1 MNCEIIGVGTE
12 LLLGDIVNSDAQ
24 YLARELASMGIVIH
38 YQEVVGDNPE
48 RMRACILTAVSRSN
62 LVILTG
68 GLGPTADDLT
78 KEISCEV
85 MGAELVLDESILEGI
100 RSYFTAKGIVMPE
113 NNAKQAYVPKGGT
126 VFANRNGTAPGCAV
140 EKDGK
145 ILIMLPG
152 PPREL
157 KPMFEHEV
165 KPFLAKKTG
174 GIIFSRQVRTFG
186 IGESDMAQRVAELLD
201 GANPTVAPYAKDGEA
216 LLRVTAKAETYEQA
230 YEMCER
236 TIEKIRKKIGGYI
249 YSTDSENLEETVVRL
264 LKESGKKVALAESCT
279 GGYIAKRITDVPGSS
294 EVFEYGIVS
303 YSNEVK
309 QKLLGVK
316 SETLAEYTEVSAQT
330 AAEMAEGVRKLSGA
344 DFGISVTGISGPGGG
359 SEDKPVGLSY
369 IGFAYDGG
377 TKVREVRTGKKEDS
391 REYNRYVS
399 ASNALHMIIQFFK
412 ERTGE
417 EE

>member
-12 LLLGDIVNSDAQ
+12 LLLGDIVNTDAQ
-24 YLARELASMGIVIH
+24 YLAQELASMGVVIH

-48 RMRACILTAVSRSN
+48 RMRACISNAVSRSD

-85 MGAELVLDESILEGI
+85 MGAELVLDEDILEEI
-100 RSYFTAKGIVMPE
+100 RSYFTSKGIVMPE
-113 NNAKQAYVPKGGT
+113 SNAKQAYVPKVGT

-145 ILIMLPG
+145 TVIMLPG

-157 KPMFEHEV
+157 KPMFENEV
-165 KPFLAKKTG
+165 KPFLAEKTG
-174 GIIFSRQVRTFG
+174 GVILSKQVRTFG

-201 GANPTVAPYAKDGEA
+201 GENPTVAPYAKDGEA
-216 LLRVTAKAETYEQA
+216 LLRVTAKAETKEKAEQ
-230 YEMCER
+230 MCDK
-236 TIEKIRKKIGGYI
+236 TIEKIREKIGRYI
-249 YSTDSENLEETVVRL
+249 YSDQSLNLEQTAVKL
-264 LKESGKKVALAESCT
+264 LRENGKKIALAESCT

-309 QKLLGVK
+309 MKLLGVR
-316 SETLAEYTEVSAQT
+316 SETIEQFTEVSEQT
-330 AAEMAEGVRKLSGA
+330 AAEMAEGVRLLSGA
-344 DFGISVTGISGPGGG
+344 DIGISVTGVSGPGGG
-359 SEDKPVGLSY
+359 TEDKPVGLAY
-369 IGFAYDGG
+369 IGFSHQGG
-377 TKVREVRTGKKEDS
+377 TYVREVRTGKKQDS
-391 REYNRYVS
+391 REYNRYVT
-399 ASNALHMIIQFFK
+399 ASNALHMVIQHFQ
-412 ERTGE
+412 ERDE
-417 EE
+417 

>member
-12 LLLGDIVNSDAQ
+12 LLLGDIVNTDAQ
-24 YLARELASMGIVIH
+24 YLAQELAAMGIVIH

-48 RMRACILTAVSRSN
+48 RMRECISNAVSRSD

-85 MGAELVLDESILEGI
+85 MGAELVLDENILEGI
-100 RSYFTAKGIVMPE
+100 KSFFRSKGIEMPE
-113 NNAKQAYVPKGGT
+113 TNAKQAYVPVGGT

-140 EKDGK
+140 EKNGK
-145 ILIMLPG
+145 TVIMLPG

-157 KPMFEHEV
+157 KVMFEHEV
-165 KPFLAKKTG
+165 KPYLAAKTG
-174 GIIFSRQVRTFG
+174 GVILSKQVRTFG
-186 IGESDMAQRVAELLD
+186 IGESAMAQRVSDLLD
-201 GANPTVAPYAKDGEA
+201 GENPTVAPYAKDGEA
-216 LLRVTAKAETYEQA
+216 LLRVTAKAESKEKA
-230 YEMCER
+230 LVMCDE
-236 TIEKIRKKIGGYI
+236 TIEKIRKKLGAYI
-249 YSTDSENLEETVVRL
+249 YSTDSLNLEQTVVKL
-264 LKESGKKVALAESCT
+264 LSENGKKIALAESCT

-316 SETLAEYTEVSAQT
+316 SETLEQYTEVSEQT

-344 DFGISVTGISGPGGG
+344 DIGISVTGISGPGGG
-359 SEDKPVGLSY
+359 TEDKPVGLAY
-369 IGFAYDGG
+369 IGFSHSGG
-377 TKVREVRTGKKEDS
+377 TYVREVRTGRSLDS
-391 REYNRYVS
+391 REYNRYVT
-399 ASNALHMIIQFFK
+399 ASNALHMVIQHFH
-412 ERTGE
+412 ERDE
-417 EE
+417 

>member
-48 RMRACILTAVSRSN
+48 RMRACISTAVSRSD

-113 NNAKQAYVPKGGT
+113 NNAKQAYVPAGGT

-165 KPFLAKKTG
+165 KPFLANRTG
-174 GIIFSRQVRTFG
+174 GIILSRQVRTFG
-186 IGESDMAQRVAELLD
+186 IGESDMAQRVAQLLD

-230 YEMCER
+230 SEMCES
-236 TIEKIRKKIGGYI
+236 TIEKIREKIGSYI
-249 YSTDSENLEETVVRL
+249 YSTDSENLEETVVKL
-264 LKESGKKVALAESCT
+264 LKKSGKKVALAESCT

-330 AAEMAEGVRKLSGA
+330 AAEMAEGVRRLSGA

-359 SEDKPVGLSY
+359 SDDKPVGLSY
-369 IGFAYDGG
+369 IGFAYEGG
-377 TKVREVRTGKKEDS
+377 TQVREVRTGKKEDS

-399 ASNALHMIIQFFK
+399 ASNALHMLIQYFS
-412 ERTGE
+412 ERTGKE
-417 EE
+417 E

>member
-12 LLLGDIVNSDAQ
+12 LLLGDIVNTDAQ
-24 YLARELASMGIVIH
+24 YLARELAAMGIVIH

-48 RMRACILTAVSRSN
+48 RMRHCIETAVSRSD

-85 MGAELVLDESILEGI
+85 MGAELVLDEAILENI
-100 RSYFTAKGIVMPE
+100 RAYFSSKNLRMPE
-113 NNAKQAYVPKGGT
+113 NNSKQAYVPKGGT
-126 VFANRNGTAPGCAV
+126 VFANSNGTAPGCAI

-145 ILIMLPG
+145 TVIMLPG

-174 GIIFSRQVRTFG
+174 GIILSKQVRTFG
-186 IGESDMAQRVAELLD
+186 IGESDMAQRVADLLD
-201 GANPTVAPYAKDGEA
+201 GVNPTVAPYAKDGEA
-216 LLRVTAKAETYEQA
+216 LLRVTARAQTYEQA
-230 YEMCER
+230 SIMCEH
-236 TIEKIRKKIGGYI
+236 TIAKIREKIGGYI
-249 YSTDSENLEETVVRL
+249 YSTDSKNLEETVVAL
-264 LKESGKKVALAESCT
+264 LKKSGKKIALAESCT

-309 QKLLGVK
+309 QKLLGVR
-316 SETLAEYTEVSAQT
+316 SETLEKYTEVSAQT
-330 AAEMAEGVRKLSGA
+330 AAEMAEGVRRLSGA
-344 DFGISVTGISGPGGG
+344 DLGISVTGISGPGGG

-369 IGFAYDGG
+369 IGFSHGG
-377 TKVREVRTGKKEDS
+377 ETTVREVRTGKKEDS

-399 ASNALHMIIQFFK
+399 ASNALHMVIKYFE
-412 ERTGE
+412 ERIGE

>member
-1 MNCEIIGVGTE
+1 MNCEIISIGTE
-12 LLLGDIVNSDAQ
+12 LLLGDIVNTDAQ
-24 YLARELASMGIVIH
+24 YLARELAAMGIVIH

-48 RMRACILTAVSRSN
+48 RMRGCIETAVSRSD

-78 KEISCEV
+78 KEISCKV
-85 MGAELVLDESILEGI
+85 MGAELVLDDGILEGI
-100 RSYFTAKGIVMPE
+100 RTYFSSKGIVMPE
-113 NNAKQAYVPKGGT
+113 SNAKQAYVPEGGT

-140 EKDGK
+140 EKNGK
-145 ILIMLPG
+145 TVIMLPG

-157 KPMFEHEV
+157 KPMFENEV

-174 GIIFSRQVRTFG
+174 GIILSKQVRTFG

-201 GANPTVAPYAKDGEA
+201 GNNPTVAPYAKDGEA
-216 LLRVTAKAETYEQA
+216 LLRVTAKADTYEQA
-230 YEMCER
+230 SLMCDSA
-236 TIEKIRKKIGGYI
+236 IEKIREKIGAYV
-249 YSTDSENLEETVVRL
+249 YSTDSRNLEETVVKL
-264 LKESGKKVALAESCT
+264 LKESGKKLALAESCT
-279 GGYIAKRITDVPGSS
+279 GGYIAKRITDVAGSS

-309 QKLLGVK
+309 QRLLGVK
-316 SETLAEYTEVSAQT
+316 SETLDKYTEVSEQT

-369 IGFAYDGG
+369 VGFSYDGG
-377 TKVREVRTGKKEDS
+377 TQVREVRTGKKEDS

-399 ASNALHMIIQFFK
+399 ASNALHMIIQHFI
-412 ERTGE
+412 ERNE
-417 EE
+417 

>member
-1 MNCEIIGVGTE
+1 
-12 LLLGDIVNSDAQ
+12 
-24 YLARELASMGIVIH
+24 
-38 YQEVVGDNPE
+38 
-48 RMRACILTAVSRSN
+48 
-62 LVILTG
+62 
-68 GLGPTADDLT
+68 
-78 KEISCEV
+78 
-85 MGAELVLDESILEGI
+85 
-100 RSYFTAKGIVMPE
+100 
-113 NNAKQAYVPKGGT
+113 
-126 VFANRNGTAPGCAV
+126 
-140 EKDGK
+140 
-145 ILIMLPG
+145 
-152 PPREL
+152 
-157 KPMFEHEV
+157 
-165 KPFLAKKTG
+165 
-174 GIIFSRQVRTFG
+174 
-186 IGESDMAQRVAELLD
+186 MAQRVAELLD

-216 LLRVTAKAETYEQA
+216 LLRVTAKAETREQA
-230 YEMCER
+230 SEMCER
-236 TIEKIRKKIGGYI
+236 TIEKIREKIGGYI

-369 IGFAYDGG
+369 IGFACDGG

-399 ASNALHMIIQFFK
+399 ASNALHMIIQFF
-412 ERTGE
+412 
-417 EE
+417 